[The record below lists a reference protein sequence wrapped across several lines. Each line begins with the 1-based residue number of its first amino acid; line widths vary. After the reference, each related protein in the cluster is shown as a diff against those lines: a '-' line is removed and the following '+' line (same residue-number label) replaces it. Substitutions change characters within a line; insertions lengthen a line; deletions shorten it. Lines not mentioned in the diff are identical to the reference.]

1 MRAQIRLIVC
11 GVVVVVIAVA
21 TIVEPPGTGAAILYV
36 LVIMSMVLTI
46 YRELAKQRS

>member
-21 TIVEPPGTGAAILYV
+21 TIVEPPGTAATILYV

-46 YRELAKQRS
+46 YRELAKRRS